1 MNKSMLL
8 LPILTVTTLFPGAV
22 VWSSDAPSLDIIVN
36 SNQDGAVRPDDVLTL
51 REAIQIANGDRLLQ
65 DLSAAEK
72 AQVLV
77 DRQPLGVANPA
88 SGTFTNPRIS
98 FNLPPEQT
106 TIRLTQELPPLA
118 IAGLTLDGTTQPG
131 YGEDVNTQNSA
142 LSAQLPNALPIK
154 IPTPPK
160 VAITAASSVE
170 IFRGLTVVA
179 DRVTVRGL
187 SLYGFTASHLRT
199 EVTPPADIFISH
211 YFSPPDLRRQSSAPN
226 SVSADRTAQPP
237 KDVVIENNW
246 LGLALVEGAATELF
260 DSAMTTMSGDRR
272 SAFGVSVFNGMN
284 TMIRN
289 NYIANHDGSGIITG
303 VSAENLQVMANVLE
317 RNGFAGMPD
326 AIRLE
331 GKIQNGQIVGN
342 VIQDNA
348 GSGIYLF
355 KPEGSIQI
363 QDNLIRQNSQRFRR
377 AAIYLM
383 GSGHKV
389 HRNWILDQTGPGVVV
404 AAYPNSDRNVIQ
416 NNQFTRLTG
425 LSIDL
430 VSQLNV
436 SPQNFQ
442 QGDGENPV
450 VNSHQRRRKTGN
462 FGIDAPRFF
471 SPEFFIRSVDGMVE
485 LSGVTVPHAV
495 VEFYQVNEAGQMQ
508 GPLNQVIGS
517 VISDE
522 KGNFTYNLGN
532 LEPGARISAIS
543 THPQY
548 GTSEPAVNV
557 LIRTHSRY

>member
-1 MNKSMLL
+1 MNKSMIL
-8 LPILTVTTLFPGAV
+8 LPILTATVLLPSGV
-22 VWSSDAPSLDIIVN
+22 VWSSDAPSLEIIVN
-36 SNQDGAVRPDDVLTL
+36 SNQDGVAQPDDVLTL
-51 REAIQIANGDRLLQ
+51 REAIQIANGDRLFQ

-77 DRQPLGVANPA
+77 DRQPLGAVNPS

-98 FNLPPEQT
+98 FNLPPDQT

-131 YGEDVNTQNSA
+131 YGEIASTQNSTLA
-142 LSAQLPNALPIK
+142 AQLPNALTVT

-160 VAITAASSVE
+160 VAITSAASAE

-179 DRVTVRGL
+179 DRVTIRGL
-187 SLYGFTASHLRT
+187 SLYGFTASHFRT

-211 YFSPPDLRRQSSAPN
+211 YFSPPDLRRQPSATN
-226 SVSADRTAQPP
+226 LDSVNQTAQPP

-246 LGLALVEGAATELF
+246 LGLAPAEDAATELS
-260 DSAMTTMSGDRR
+260 DPVTTTMSGDRR
-272 SAFGVSVFNGMN
+272 SAFGVSVFNGTN
-284 TMIRN
+284 TLIRN

-303 VSAENLQVMANVLE
+303 VIAENLQITGNVLE

-342 VIQDNA
+342 LIQENA

-355 KPEGSIQI
+355 KPEGAVQI
-363 QDNLIRQNSQRFRR
+363 RGNLIRQNSRRFRR

-383 GSGHKV
+383 GSDHEV

-436 SPQNFQ
+436 NPQNFQ

-450 VNSHQRRRKTGN
+450 IDSHQRRRKTGN
-462 FGIDAPRFF
+462 FGIDAPRFL

-495 VEFYQVNEAGQMQ
+495 VEFYQVNEAGQIQ

-517 VISDE
+517 VKSDE
-522 KGNFTYNLGN
+522 KGNFTYNMGN
-532 LEPGARISAIS
+532 LEPGARISAIA

-557 LIRTHSRY
+557 LIRTSSRY